1 MKRTALAG
9 LFVSAAM
16 LASPVFANEPAKDDL
31 CAINL
36 QKIND
41 AMATSGQTSENTSD
55 DIKTGI
61 EKAKSEQA
69 KGQSGLHRHH
79 HTIAQAYPGHQ
90 QGRQK
95 QLSLEIG
102 LLRQIGV
109 DSASLLVMHSKH
121 RGRLGFDAGCETLGA
136 CRVGNRT
143 RKSTVATFYS
153 CQ

>member
-9 LFVSAAM
+9 LFVAAAM

-41 AMATSGQTSENTSD
+41 AMATSGQTSENSSD

-69 KGQSGLHRHH
+69 EGENEVCIATTTQLLQRIQDINKGG
-79 HTIAQAYPGHQ
+79 
-90 QGRQK
+90 
-95 QLSLEIG
+95 
-102 LLRQIGV
+102 
-109 DSASLLVMHSKH
+109 ASK
-121 RGRLGFDAGCETLGA
+121 
-136 CRVGNRT
+136 
-143 RKSTVATFYS
+143 
-153 CQ
+153 